1 MPPSEFEE
9 LLAHS
14 VTATGG
20 HVEAAPPEGTI
31 ECVELTFHY
40 GLVGDLAMHSQ
51 RFMAV
56 DALRPLLDQLQL
68 IAHQLGV

>member
-1 MPPSEFEE
+1 MDDFTG

-20 HVEAAPPEGTI
+20 HVEAAPPDGTV
-31 ECVELTFHY
+31 ECIAFTYHY
-40 GLVGDLAMHSQ
+40 GLVGDLAMHEQ